1 MLTPLGEQSA
11 TGTSGHLL
19 RQAEAFSLGTRN
31 KKGGSHAEK
40 GSQLLTAA
48 LFRVLNTLSDSFYA
62 QYVPHGQFEAP
73 CELHL
78 LNVLRKG
85 VVNVRYL

>member
-1 MLTPLGEQSA
+1 MRRWAHRAQLARVVISCGKQRPSAWAEETKKRELTR
-11 TGTSGHLL
+11 
-19 RQAEAFSLGTRN
+19 RQRLSTV
-31 KKGGSHAEK
+31 
-40 GSQLLTAA
+40 TAQ
-48 LFRVLNTLSDSFYA
+48 LFRVLNTFSDPFHA
-62 QYVPHGQFEAP
+62 QYVPQTNLKTP